1 MAARLT
7 PTRAYLMCLVL
18 LWPAVSCA
26 SAASEGGHLQPYQA
40 TYRTKAMGLNVT
52 VERQLAVDGSGYRL
66 SSEGSSFLASIKEVA
81 HFDLVDGRVQGKDYV
96 YELKSLVKRRREVQ
110 FLPQQGLIKSLRK
123 DQWTEHAW
131 APEVLDR
138 FSQQEQLRLDL
149 IAAAATSESGEAP
162 SELSFTVVD
171 GDRIKIRTLDL
182 VAKETLT
189 TPLGDLDSL
198 HYRQRRDSGSNRSSD
213 IWVAPSLD
221 FMMVLTQ
228 HVEDDSVIEI
238 ALQSLSVAPAAAD

>member
-7 PTRAYLMCLVL
+7 PTRACLMCSGA
-18 LWPAVSCA
+18 AVARCVRA
-26 SAASEGGHLQPYQA
+26 SAASEGGHLQPYRHLSNQSHGA
-40 TYRTKAMGLNVT
+40 QCHRRAST
-52 VERQLAVDGSGYRL
+52 AVDGSGYRL

-123 DQWTEHAW
+123 DQWTEHPW

-182 VAKETLT
+182 VAEETLT
-189 TPLGDLDSL
+189 TPLGDLDTL

>member
-7 PTRAYLMCLVL
+7 HSGMPNVPGGCGPLCPRQRRLRGR
-18 LWPAVSCA
+18 P
-26 SAASEGGHLQPYQA
+26 SAALPSHLSNQSHGAQCHRRASTRCRRFRIP
-40 TYRTKAMGLNVT
+40 
-52 VERQLAVDGSGYRL
+52 VEQR
-66 SSEGSSFLASIKEVA
+66 GSSFLASIKEVA

-123 DQWTEHAW
+123 DQWTEHEW

-149 IAAAATSESGEAP
+149 ISAAAKSESDEAP

-182 VAKETLT
+182 VAEETLT
-189 TPLGDLDSL
+189 TPLGDLNTL

-238 ALQSLSVAPAAAD
+238 ALQALSVAPAAAD

>member
-1 MAARLT
+1 
-7 PTRAYLMCLVL
+7 MCLVL
-18 LWPAVSCA
+18 QWPAV
-26 SAASEGGHLQPYQA
+26 AASSDESESNRLQPYQA
-40 TYRTKAMGLNVT
+40 TYRTKAMGMNVT
-52 VERQLAVDGSGYRL
+52 VERRLAVDGSGYRL

-81 HFDLVDGRVQGKDYV
+81 HFDLVDGQVQGKDYV

-123 DQWTEHAW
+123 DQWTEHEW

-149 IAAAATSESGEAP
+149 ISAAAKSEGDEAP

-182 VAKETLT
+182 VAEETLT
-189 TPLGDLDSL
+189 TPLGDLDTL

-213 IWVAPSLD
+213 IWIAPSLD